1 MKLAS
6 HVSAPSPL
14 PVRRRDSH
22 VTARSFPGLVACAIA
37 LAAFAFAVP
46 AGAEPAALDSG
57 PATAAQIQRGK
68 KVFNQICFA
77 CHQHNGK
84 GMPGLFPPLAKS
96 DFLKADPARAVWI
109 VTHGLIG
116 PVTVNHKKFN
126 SAMPPQAQLSDQQVA
141 DVLTFVLNSW
151 GNPGGHFTA
160 AAAHQLR
167 EHQS

>member
-6 HVSAPSPL
+6 HDPELRALPGRSRRIPVHARRFPSL
-14 PVRRRDSH
+14 LA
-22 VTARSFPGLVACAIA
+22 TAIA
-37 LAAFAFAVP
+37 LGALAFAAP
-46 AGAEPAALDSG
+46 AGAAPAALDGG
-57 PATAAQIQRGK
+57 PASAAQIKRGK

-116 PVTVNHKKFN
+116 PVTVNHKHFN

-151 GNPGGHFTA
+151 GNPGGHLTA
-160 AAAHQLR
+160 AEAHQLR
-167 EHQS
+167 EHKG